1 MRIYAWQNIFP
12 AWCCYSEA
20 AVSECR
26 DSKLLAKLPAGSW
39 HMTLGKQ
46 SFSNLKIPKNNGGK
60 IIFKDFKG
68 PICNL
73 SDVLFSIYYSEYFP
87 TSKLNRNLDYS
98 NWQINLIWSRTQGFY
113 GKTFAIESTLHGN
126 INTGSCSPD
135 RATSLHSQAIGQ
147 NPSES
152 LTKYRIN
159 NNDQLALSIGI
170 VTFTLFSL
178 SEKRENSSESINI

>member
-26 DSKLLAKLPAGSW
+26 DSKLLATLPAGSW

-46 SFSNLKIPKNNGGK
+46 SFNNLKIPKNNGGK
-60 IIFKDFKG
+60 IIFKYFKAG

-73 SDVLFSIYYSEYFP
+73 SDVLFSIYFSEYFP

-113 GKTFAIESTLHGN
+113 IGKLLPLNLHVN
-126 INTGSCSPD
+126 INTGA
-135 RATSLHSQAIGQ
+135 RTHLIGQ
-147 NPSES
+147 PRYIRRQLDRIHQKVWQSTES
-152 LTKYRIN
+152 TTMTSSRLV
-159 NNDQLALSIGI
+159 LALWLLHCSLYLKRGKI
-170 VTFTLFSL
+170 V
-178 SEKRENSSESINI
+178 

>member
-26 DSKLLAKLPAGSW
+26 DSKLLAKLPADSW

-46 SFSNLKIPKNNGGK
+46 SFNLKIPKNNGGK
-60 IIFKDFKG
+60 IIFKDFKAG

-73 SDVLFSIYYSEYFP
+73 SDVLFSIYFSEYFP

-113 GKTFAIESTLHGN
+113 RKTFAIESTCKYKYRLVGTH
-126 INTGSCSPD
+126 
-135 RATSLHSQAIGQ
+135 LIGQ
-147 NPSES
+147 PRYIRRQLDRIHQKVWQSTES
-152 LTKYRIN
+152 TTMTSSRLV
-159 NNDQLALSIGI
+159 LALWLLHCSLYLKRGKI
-170 VTFTLFSL
+170 V
-178 SEKRENSSESINI
+178 